1 MAVALV
7 VVTLGALVTTVL
19 GLAGLIERL
28 PRNHFAGIRTPYTMQ
43 SDEHWRVTHR
53 EGAPLMIF
61 GSVAAF
67 AAGLAFT
74 PFAIAGKLSDGLA
87 LATVIAMAVVLLAG
101 VLASWRYGTTRAKRL
116 IDG

>member
-1 MAVALV
+1 MAFAMVIA
-7 VVTLGALVTTVL
+7 TLGALLTTVL

-28 PRNHFAGIRTPYTMQ
+28 PRNHIAGIRTPYTLQ

-74 PFAIAGKLSDGLA
+74 PFAIAGKLDEGLA
-87 LATVIAMAVVLLAG
+87 TAVVLAMAIVLVGGA
-101 VLASWRYGTTRAKRL
+101 LASWRYGTSRAKKL
-116 IDG
+116 VGD

>member
-1 MAVALV
+1 MAVAFV
-7 VVTLGALVTTVL
+7 VVTLGALVTTML

-28 PRNHFAGIRTPYTMQ
+28 PRNHIAGIRTPYTLQ

-53 EGAPLMIF
+53 EGAPLIIF

-87 LATVIAMAVVLLAG
+87 LAVILVMTVVLLAA
-101 VLASWRYGTTRAKRL
+101 VLASWRYGTARAKRL
-116 IDG
+116 VDG